1 LHDRELAVVLV
12 RLADARAD
20 GDTIDAVVRGVGM
33 NNVGSSKEGYT
44 APSVTGRADAVAAA
58 LRMANFAPERRSTGV
73 RDNKSTP
80 SVKTA
85 IVRAASKS
93 MRFSAKTNVFSIH
106 DVKLALQIYFVPL

>member
-1 LHDRELAVVLV
+1 MHDRERDVVLK
-12 RLADARAD
+12 RLADVRAD

-33 NNVGSSKEGYT
+33 NNDGSSKVGYT
-44 APSVTGRADAVAAA
+44 APSVRGRADAVAAA

-85 IVRAASKS
+85 IVRPASKA
-93 MRFSAKTNVFSIH
+93 MLFFN
-106 DVKLALQIYFVPL
+106 